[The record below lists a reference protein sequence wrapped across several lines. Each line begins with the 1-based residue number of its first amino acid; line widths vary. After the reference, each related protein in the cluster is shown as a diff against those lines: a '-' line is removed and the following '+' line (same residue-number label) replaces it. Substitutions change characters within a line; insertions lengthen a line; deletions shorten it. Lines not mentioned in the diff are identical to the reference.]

1 MSLIQPIIKP
11 VIYMPL
17 IQPILKIET
26 ITQCQVYGYKD
37 FYGQIPYNYKLL

>member
-1 MSLIQPIIKP
+1 MIKP

-17 IQPILKIET
+17 IQPSLKIQT
-26 ITQCQVYGYKD
+26 ITQCQVPGYKE

>member
-1 MSLIQPIIKP
+1 MINP

-17 IQPILKIET
+17 IQPILKIQT
-26 ITQCQVYGYKD
+26 ITQCQVHGYKD